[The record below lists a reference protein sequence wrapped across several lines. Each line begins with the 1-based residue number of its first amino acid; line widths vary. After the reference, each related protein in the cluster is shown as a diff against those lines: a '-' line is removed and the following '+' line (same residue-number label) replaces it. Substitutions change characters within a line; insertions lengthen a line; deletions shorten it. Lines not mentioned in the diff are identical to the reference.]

1 MFLKVSQ
8 NSTENTCARGWGL
21 QLYQKRDSGTGVSL
35 WIAKLL
41 RTASVEHSS
50 GYTCNSDLL
59 HPDGLFHPI
68 DAHSCRGHP
77 AEWGDVVP
85 GLASGLLQIVFI
97 ILWFAYSLDPLT
109 EFCQIGFNFVFKVIF
124 SYTDE
129 CKNMAYFCSILTI
142 SKGASTFPVRFNSRS
157 WTMMYKVVFRT
168 LSNIYDGAF
177 LFWPLAI
184 FRKRLDC
191 RCLIGSSIHLVGWS
205 TI

>member
-1 MFLKVSQ
+1 MFLKVLQ
-8 NSTENTCARGWGL
+8 NSTENTCSRGWGL
-21 QLYQKRDSGTGVSL
+21 QLYQKRDSGTGVTL

-41 RTASVEHSS
+41 RKASIEHSS
-50 GYTCNSDLL
+50 DYICDSDLL

-68 DAHSCRGHP
+68 DAHSCGGHP
-77 AEWGDVVP
+77 TEWGDVVP

-109 EFCQIGFNFVFKVIF
+109 EFCQIGFNFVIF

-177 LFWPLAI
+177 LF
-184 FRKRLDC
+184 
-191 RCLIGSSIHLVGWS
+191 
-205 TI
+205 